1 LKILIV
7 AMSNSIHTA
16 RWISQISDQGW
27 DIYLFPTDIFVGTNE
42 KINNINICTPKI
54 NKFLIQKYKTR
65 KKSKSSGETE
75 NIETLLYQNNPN
87 PNIKDIIKR
96 LLPNN
101 RIRELVK
108 IIRKIHPDII
118 HSMHVQE
125 AGYLT
130 LEAKK
135 EIKDRFPNWI
145 VTNWGSEISLFR
157 HIPEQEE
164 KIKNVLSECDYFS
177 SECLRDQ
184 KIVKGLGFEGEFL
197 SVIPNSGGIDFDLV
211 ERLKQ
216 PGPISKRRN
225 IMLKGYQNWA
235 GRALVGLRALE
246 RCSDIIK
253 DYTVMIYCAY
263 TIDVIIAAQLFTK
276 RTGIKTEIIPLDTP
290 HEEILRHHGNARIS
304 IGLSITDAISTSLL
318 EAMVMGSFPI
328 QSNTSCGDE
337 WFKNNNTGILVH
349 PEDPEEIE
357 IAIRKAI
364 SDDRLVDEAE
374 KKNYRLLHK
383 RLEKEKIKNE
393 IIKNY
398 KKIIGD

>member
-1 LKILIV
+1 MKILIV
-7 AMSNSIHTA
+7 AMSNSIHVA

-27 DIYLFPTDIFVGTNE
+27 DIYLFPTDILVGVHE
-42 KINNINICTPKI
+42 KIDNINICSSRII
-54 NKFLIQKYKTR
+54 NFLIQKYKTR
-65 KKSKSSGETE
+65 KRNKNSEKIE

-96 LLPNN
+96 ILPNN
-101 RIRELVK
+101 RSRELVK
-108 IIRKIHPDII
+108 IIRKIDPDII
-118 HSMHVQE
+118 HSMHVQA

-135 EIKDRFPNWI
+135 KIKGRFPYWI

-177 SECLRDQ
+177 SECMRDLE
-184 KIVKGLGFEGEFL
+184 IVKGLGFKGKFL
-197 SVIPNSGGIDFDLV
+197 PVIPNSGGIDFDIV
-211 ERLKQ
+211 KRIKQ

-253 DYTVMIYCAY
+253 DYNIMIYCAY

-276 RTGIKTEIIPLDTP
+276 RTGIKTEIIPLDTL
-290 HEEILRHHGNARIS
+290 HEEILRQHGNARIS

-337 WFKNNNTGILVH
+337 WLKNGYTGILVH

-357 IAIRKAI
+357 KAIRKAI
-364 SDDRLVDEAE
+364 NDDKLVNEAA
-374 KKNYRLLHK
+374 KKNYSLLHK

-393 IIKNY
+393 IINNY
-398 KKIIGD
+398 KRIVGD